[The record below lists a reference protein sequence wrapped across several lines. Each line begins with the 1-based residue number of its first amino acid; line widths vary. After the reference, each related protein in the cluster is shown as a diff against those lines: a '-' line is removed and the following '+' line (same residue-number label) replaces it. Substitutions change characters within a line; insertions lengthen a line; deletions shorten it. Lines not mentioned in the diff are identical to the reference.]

1 MVLVLV
7 TMNDELAL
15 ALGIDMKFKNIKS
28 ALKSLSNKSIATSA
42 HPERVTRQEEALYS
56 KSKLKNQN
64 Y

>member
-28 ALKSLSNKSIATSA
+28 ALKSISNTSIATSA

-56 KSKLKNQN
+56 KNELKNQN

>member
-28 ALKSLSNKSIATSA
+28 ALKSISNTSIATSA

-56 KSKLKNQN
+56 KNKLKNQN